1 MITIVNKL
9 ATSLVIPEGLGDK
22 GALVLAPK
30 AEAKVEKMTA
40 SIKDA
45 EKQGVIEILYPSTRK
60 KNNAKAEVKSETKA
74 EQQETT

>member
-9 ATSLVIPEGLGDK
+9 PTSLVIPEGLGEK

-45 EKQGVIEILYPSTRK
+45 EKQGLVEILYPSAKK
-60 KNNAKAEVKSETKA
+60 KNKTKPEA
-74 EQQETT
+74 SAQEIS